1 MRRTTKSG
9 LTITGLLLLAAGA
22 AGIGY
27 RLGVANHASECP
39 NSEIIH
45 SVFQRRIDFEWPS
58 ESMEDKSKAPYVG
71 DADVRPIGEPLSIHV
86 PPLESGF
93 LLNALWPLSKQIIQ
107 EHVDNRQFFSF
118 TIAASR

>member
-9 LTITGLLLLAAGA
+9 VTIAGLLLLAAGA
-22 AGIGY
+22 TGIGY

-71 DADVRPIGEPLSIHV
+71 DADVRSIGEPLSIHV
-86 PPLESGF
+86 PPLEPGF
-93 LLNALWPLSKQIIQ
+93 LLTALAPFQ
-107 EHVDNRQFFSF
+107 
-118 TIAASR
+118 ASYPRAGGQ

>member
-9 LTITGLLLLAAGA
+9 LTIASLLLLAAGA

-27 RLGVANHASECP
+27 RLGIANRASECP

-45 SVFQRRIDFEWPS
+45 SVFQRRIDFDWPS
-58 ESMEDKSKAPYVG
+58 ESVEDKSSAPYVG
-71 DADVRPIGEPLSIHV
+71 DADLGQTGEPLSIHV

-93 LLNALWPLSKQIIQ
+93 LLNSLWPLTREMFRASENEQA
-107 EHVDNRQFFSF
+107 FSF
-118 TIAASR
+118 HIAMTR